1 MRALASFIVLRRVQA
16 LHRVFREQPKAS
28 HVSCIALCV
37 PPGVSS
43 SRCFTLRCWSP
54 VPRVPS
60 RCVVPPGVV
69 SNCFGNV
76 DSSRGARRLTGV
88 ASAIVLYRSDCLD
101 SKGGLEGE
109 ILAQVPT
116 RNSYLTF
123 QYLTLQLGISTSFR
137 VFQGTRID
145 LDDLLKKVARDFC
158 SKECKIFF
166 GQGPGVLKEQ
176 NAPRA
181 GIPN

>member
-1 MRALASFIVLRRVQA
+1 M
-16 LHRVFREQPKAS
+16 
-28 HVSCIALCV
+28 
-37 PPGVSS
+37 
-43 SRCFTLRCWSP
+43 
-54 VPRVPS
+54 
-60 RCVVPPGVV
+60 VPPGVV

-145 LDDLLKKVARDFC
+145 LDDLLKKVHEIFALKSAR
-158 SKECKIFF
+158 FF
-166 GQGPGVLKEQ
+166 SGRDRES
-176 NAPRA
+176 
-181 GIPN
+181 

>member
-1 MRALASFIVLRRVQA
+1 MRALLSFLVLRRVQA
-16 LHRVFREQPKAS
+16 LHRVSREQPKAS

-69 SNCFGNV
+69 WNCFGNA

-88 ASAIVLYRSDCLD
+88 ASAIVLS
-101 SKGGLEGE
+101 EGE

>member
-1 MRALASFIVLRRVQA
+1 MRALLSFLVLRRVQA
-16 LHRVFREQPKAS
+16 LHRVSREQPKAS

-88 ASAIVLYRSDCLD
+88 ASAIVSIGGTASIRKED
-101 SKGGLEGE
+101 SEGE

-123 QYLTLQLGISTSFR
+123 QYLTIQLEFLLAFGFSREQELNFEHSTEGGVIKRCIPGS
-137 VFQGTRID
+137 
-145 LDDLLKKVARDFC
+145 ARHKNTC
-158 SKECKIFF
+158 
-166 GQGPGVLKEQ
+166 L
-176 NAPRA
+176 
-181 GIPN
+181 